1 MQPIL
6 ITIFDISNFK
16 PSSMAVPGGGGG
28 GGGGAGAG
36 CTAQFISD
44 PVAIQNTGFLV
55 TSSSK
60 LCVLP
65 YVKIFFTQL

>member
-28 GGGGAGAG
+28 GG